1 MENKRFTVSVTYWKQ
16 MVHCEC
22 RWLKTNGSLW
32 MPLTE
37 NERFTVN
44 DTDEHKQFTVS
55 AADWKQT
62 VHRECHCLKTN
73 GYDTYGGLLTA
84 KAHNL

>member
-1 MENKRFTVSVTYWKQ
+1 
-16 MVHCEC
+16 
-22 RWLKTNGSLW
+22 

-73 GYDTYGGLLTA
+73 GYDTYGGLLAA